1 MSSLDLIF
9 RLGGGVLLIVWA
21 VKFQR
26 HYRLTA
32 NDLLRVDKRRPV
44 LFLRS
49 FTDDKVRLWGRGIW
63 GKFRKRTIDEAI
75 RPSADPLGPLVAIAD
90 PNVRL
95 PHLGAAQSFYSNDTW
110 QLAIARW
117 VRMARCIV
125 MIAGRTQ
132 GIRWELEHIFGQEAH
147 QKLIVFLT
155 PSLRKDAAACSQWFV
170 EHFSQFRYGKELA
183 TLDVRKALAI
193 AFTSGGL
200 AIVESQRV
208 HDLAIDYLV
217 AFEAIVVAMGAGED
231 AVELTDTVAE
241 RRRSAILRVTI
252 VLLALV
258 GVASFWW
265 GHRQVR
271 HVVAEADEIVCMMS
285 YYHARDKG
293 DGWETVVDRCSKAIA
308 DNPANAASY
317 IYRGRARKE
326 IGDDGAAADFVRAKE
341 IDPKIA
347 D

>member
-1 MSSLDLIF
+1 
-9 RLGGGVLLIVWA
+9 
-21 VKFQR
+21 
-26 HYRLTA
+26 LTA
-32 NDLLRVDKRRPV
+32 NDLLLVDKRRPV

-75 RPSADPLGPLVAIAD
+75 RPSADILGPLVAIAD

-117 VRMARCIV
+117 VRMARYIV

-155 PSLRKDAAACSQWFV
+155 PSLRRDAAACSQWFA
-170 EHFSQFRYGKELA
+170 EHFSQFQHGKELA

-200 AIVESQRV
+200 AVIESRRV
-208 HDLAIDYLV
+208 HDSAIDYLV
-217 AFEAIVVAMGAGED
+217 AFEAIAAAIGAGAD
-231 AVELTDTVAE
+231 AVELADTIAE
-241 RRRSAILRVTI
+241 RRQSVIFRAAI
-252 VLLALV
+252 VLLTLA

-271 HVVAEADEIVCMMS
+271 HVVAEVDEIACMMS
-285 YYHARDKG
+285 YYDARDNN

-308 DNPANAASY
+308 DDPANAAPY

-326 IGDDGAAADFVRAKE
+326 IGDDGAAADLARAKE
-341 IDPKIA
+341 IDPKNA
-347 D
+347 DCP